1 MTDLY
6 IARGPR
12 LAARTLATET
22 VILKADD
29 SGLYV
34 LNEIGTLL
42 WGAADGVTPLAT
54 IVERLICPRFD
65 VDAASAREDAA
76 EFVRALG
83 EHDILTVSDHPIASE
98 GMAPVSAGAAS

>member
-6 IARGPR
+6 IAHGRR

-42 WGAADGVTPLAT
+42 WAAADGVTPLAT
-54 IVERLICPRFD
+54 IVERVICPRFD
-65 VDAASAREDAA
+65 VDAAAACEDAA
-76 EFVRALG
+76 EFVRALAD
-83 EHDILTVSDHPIASE
+83 HNIFAVSERPIASDDH
-98 GMAPVSAGAAS
+98 APASNGAAT

>member
-6 IARGPR
+6 IAHGRR

-65 VDAASAREDAA
+65 VDAASACEDAA

-83 EHDILTVSDHPIASE
+83 DHSILTVSDRPITSE
-98 GMAPVSAGAAS
+98 GMAQASAEAAS

>member
-6 IARGPR
+6 IAHGRR

-34 LNEIGTLL
+34 LNEVGTLL

-54 IVERLICPRFD
+54 IVERVICPRFD
-65 VDAASAREDAA
+65 VDAASACEDAA

-83 EHDILTVSDHPIASE
+83 DHNILTVSDRPIASE
-98 GMAPVSAGAAS
+98 GTTPIQAEAAS

>member
-6 IARGPR
+6 IARGQR
-12 LAARTLATET
+12 LAVRTLATET

-34 LNEIGTLL
+34 LNEVGTLL
-42 WGAADGVTPLAT
+42 WGAADGITPLAT

-65 VDAASAREDAA
+65 IDALSACQDAD
-76 EFVRALG
+76 EFVRALAD
-83 EHDILTVSDHPIASE
+83 HNILSISDRPIASD
-98 GMAPVSAGAAS
+98 GAAPAADGAPS

>member
-6 IARGPR
+6 IARGRR
-12 LAARTLATET
+12 LAARALATET

-54 IVERLICPRFD
+54 IVERVICPRFD
-65 VDAASAREDAA
+65 VDAASACEDAV

-83 EHDILTVSDHPIASE
+83 DHAILTVSDRPIASD
-98 GMAPVSAGAAS
+98 GTTPVAAGAAS

>member
-1 MTDLY
+1 MTVLY

-12 LAARTLATET
+12 LAARVLASET

-34 LNEIGTLL
+34 LNEVGTLL
-42 WGAADGVTPLAT
+42 WGAADGTTPLAT

-65 VDAASAREDAA
+65 VDEASALEDAT

-83 EHDILTVSDHPIASE
+83 DHNILNVSDRPITAADR
-98 GMAPVSAGAAS
+98 APAPDEAVS

>member
-6 IARGPR
+6 IAHGRR

-34 LNEIGTLL
+34 LNEVGTLL
-42 WGAADGVTPLAT
+42 WGRRTASRRSR
-54 IVERLICPRFD
+54 RL
-65 VDAASAREDAA
+65 SS
-76 EFVRALG
+76 G
-83 EHDILTVSDHPIASE
+83 
-98 GMAPVSAGAAS
+98 

>member
-6 IARGPR
+6 IARGQR

-34 LNEIGTLL
+34 LNEVGTLL

-54 IVERLICPRFD
+54 IVERLICPRFEVD
-65 VDAASAREDAA
+65 VASACDDAV

-83 EHDILTVSDHPIASE
+83 DHAILTVSDRPITGEATSP
-98 GMAPVSAGAAS
+98 ASAGAAS

>member
-12 LAARTLATET
+12 LAARVLASET

-34 LNEIGTLL
+34 LNEVGTLL
-42 WGAADGVTPLAT
+42 WGAADGTTPLAT

-65 VDAASAREDAA
+65 VVEASAPLEPDPCRL
-76 EFVRALG
+76 VRRRVLHLAGDHQGVLG
-83 EHDILTVSDHPIASE
+83 HPL
-98 GMAPVSAGAAS
+98 

>member
-1 MTDLY
+1 MSDLY
-6 IARGPR
+6 IARGRR

-42 WGAADGVTPLAT
+42 WSAADGVTPLAS
-54 IVERLICPRFD
+54 IVERVICPRFD
-65 VDAASAREDAA
+65 VDAVSACEDAA

-83 EHDILTVSDHPIASE
+83 DHDILTVSDRPITSE
-98 GMAPVSAGAAS
+98 GTTPVSAGAAS

>member
-12 LAARTLATET
+12 LAARVLASET

-34 LNEIGTLL
+34 LNEVGTLL
-42 WGAADGVTPLAT
+42 WGAADGTTPLAT

-65 VDAASAREDAA
+65 VDEA
-76 EFVRALG
+76 VRAG
-83 EHDILTVSDHPIASE
+83 GCH
-98 GMAPVSAGAAS
+98 

>member
-6 IARGPR
+6 IAHGQR
-12 LAARTLATET
+12 LAVRTLATET

-34 LNEIGTLL
+34 LNEVGTLL

-65 VDAASAREDAA
+65 VDAVSACQDAA
-76 EFVRALG
+76 EFARALAD
-83 EHDILTVSDHPIASE
+83 HNILNISDRPITSD
-98 GMAPVSAGAAS
+98 GDAPVADGAVS

>member
-6 IARGPR
+6 IAHGQR

-34 LNEIGTLL
+34 LNEVGTLL

-65 VDAASAREDAA
+65 VDAASACEDAV

-83 EHDILTVSDHPIASE
+83 DHRILTVSDRPITSE
-98 GMAPVSAGAAS
+98 GTAPASPEAAS

>member
-12 LAARTLATET
+12 LAARVLASET

-34 LNEIGTLL
+34 LNEVGTLL
-42 WGAADGVTPLAT
+42 WGAADGTTPLAT
-54 IVERLICPRFD
+54 IVERVICPQFD
-65 VDAASAREDAA
+65 VDEASALQDAT
-76 EFVRALG
+76 EFVRELG
-83 EHDILTVSDHPIASE
+83 SHNILSVSDRPMT
-98 GMAPVSAGAAS
+98 GPDTAPPADEAAR

>member
-6 IARGPR
+6 IARGRR

-34 LNEIGTLL
+34 LNEVGTLL
-42 WGAADGVTPLAT
+42 WGAADGVTPLTT

-65 VDAASAREDAA
+65 VDTASACEDAA

-83 EHDILTVSDHPIASE
+83 DHDILTVSDRPIASE
-98 GMAPVSAGAAS
+98 GTTPVSAWAAS

>member
-6 IARGPR
+6 IAHGPR

-42 WGAADGVTPLAT
+42 WRAADGVTPLAT

-65 VDAASAREDAA
+65 VDAASACEDAA

-83 EHDILTVSDHPIASE
+83 GHSILTVSDRPIASE
-98 GMAPVSAGAAS
+98 GTAQASAEAAS

>member
-12 LAARTLATET
+12 LAARVLASET

-34 LNEIGTLL
+34 LNEVATLL
-42 WGAADGVTPLAT
+42 WGAADGTTPLAT
-54 IVERLICPRFD
+54 IVERVICPRFD
-65 VDAASAREDAA
+65 VDEASALEDAT

-83 EHDILTVSDHPIASE
+83 DHHILNVSDRPITAADE
-98 GMAPVSAGAAS
+98 AAS

>member
-12 LAARTLATET
+12 LAARVLASET

-34 LNEIGTLL
+34 LNEVGTLL
-42 WGAADGVTPLAT
+42 WGAAEPLRRMLRILLKAR
-54 IVERLICPRFD
+54 VP
-65 VDAASAREDAA
+65 AAAA
-76 EFVRALG
+76 A
-83 EHDILTVSDHPIASE
+83 
-98 GMAPVSAGAAS
+98 